1 LNAARAPQL
10 KASVMRLFMAPVKY
24 MIRILILLLLLAC
37 WTPVAGQRE
46 RPFPQVTADRF
57 YRTYLKLKVRGL
69 PNEKELKA
77 LSPFLSRDLQQLFKD
92 ARSTQQKYI
101 REHPDDKPPWDDGD
115 LFTSLFEGA
124 NSFRLGVSRIKGAR
138 AEVPVHLAYRGGGSI
153 SRWSDV
159 LVLTRTGDGWRVWD
173 ILLKG
178 EWAFKSGE
186 SLRGVLSSD

>member
-1 LNAARAPQL
+1 M
-10 KASVMRLFMAPVKY
+10 KYVMP
-24 MIRILILLLLLAC
+24 ILILFFLLVA
-37 WTPVAGQRE
+37 WAPVAGQVNRTT
-46 RPFPQVTADRF
+46 PDVTADRF
-57 YRTYLKLKVRGL
+57 YRTYLKFNVRGL

-124 NSFRLGVSRIKGAR
+124 NSFRLGAPRKKGAR
-138 AEVPVHLAYRGGGSI
+138 AEVPVYLAYRGGGSTT
-153 SRWSDV
+153 RWSDV
-159 LVLTRTGDGWRVWD
+159 LVLTRTRDGWRVWD

-178 EWAFKSGE
+178 EWAFKSGA
-186 SLRGVLSSD
+186 SLRSILSSDSRRA